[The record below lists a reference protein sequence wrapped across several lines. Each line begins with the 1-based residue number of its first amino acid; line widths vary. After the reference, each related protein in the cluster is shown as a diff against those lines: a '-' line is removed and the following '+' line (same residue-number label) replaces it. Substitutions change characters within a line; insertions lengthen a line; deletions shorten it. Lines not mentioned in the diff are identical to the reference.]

1 MKKATKKSTKKDSYS
16 LFENINT
23 DIITLC
29 FCVTAVLFILWT
41 FTGQW
46 PWSGHYYNS
55 YILQAQ
61 SWLEGRL
68 DLGQNYSWLELA
80 IFNNK
85 YYVSFPPFPSYVMLP
100 FVALGWDTCDGMIAF
115 AASLLGAVYAFKI
128 AEHFGVKGK
137 SAVFFALFLT
147 VGSNW
152 LMTAQ
157 NAWVWF
163 IAQNMSFTLCLMAIY
178 YALKNKAGLSLA
190 FWACAVGC
198 RPLTVIFIPVLLYLI
213 YKAHMTEY
221 PDDKIT
227 DIIKKR
233 FTAVIPMVI
242 IALSYMILNYAR
254 FGSIVEFGHNYL
266 PEFTESEYG
275 QFSLTYIKENMPA
288 IFRLPEVEDGVWQYP
303 AFNGMCIFLVSPIF
317 ISYIVYTVRSFLKK
331 TNNDIPLTIMIVLVS
346 ILYIIAL
353 TAHKTM
359 GGSHF
364 GNRYTND
371 ILPIVFL
378 GLMLTFSKDGKWK
391 NINYPL
397 MFIGF
402 ALNLIGTVNYFIGYL

>member
-1 MKKATKKSTKKDSYS
+1 MKKATKKDSYS
-16 LFENINT
+16 LFENLNA
-23 DIITLC
+23 DIVTLC

-46 PWSGHYYNS
+46 PWKGQNYNS

-68 DLGQNYSWLELA
+68 DLGKNYSWLELA

-100 FVALGWDTCDGMIAF
+100 FVAFGWNTCDGMIAF
-115 AASLLGAVYAFKI
+115 VTSIMGALYAYKI
-128 AEHFGVKGK
+128 AVHFGIK
-137 SAVFFALFLT
+137 SKNAVFFALFLT

-178 YALKNKAGLSLA
+178 YALKNKASLSLA

-198 RPLTVIFIPVLLYLI
+198 RPLTVIFIPILLYLI
-213 YKAHMTEY
+213 YKSHMTEY

-227 DIIKKR
+227 DIIKKC

-254 FGSIVEFGHNYL
+254 FGNITEFGHNYL
-266 PEFTESEYG
+266 PEFMRVETG
-275 QFSLTYIKENMPA
+275 QFSLSYIKEN
-288 IFRLPEVEDGVWQYP
+288 ILSVVRLPEISDGKFVYP
-303 AFNGMCIFLVSPIF
+303 TTDGMCMFFASPIF
-317 ISYIVYTVRSFLKK
+317 ISYIVYTVRSFVKK
-331 TNNDIPLTIMIVLVS
+331 TNTNKPLTVMIIIIS

-371 ILPIVFL
+371 VLPIAFL
-378 GLMLTFSKDGKWK
+378 GLLLTFSKDGKWK

-397 MFIGF
+397 MFMGV
-402 ALNLIGTVNYFIGYL
+402 ALNVIGTAMYYI

>member
-1 MKKATKKSTKKDSYS
+1 MKNDLKQKFAHAQNYADA
-16 LFENINT
+16 
-23 DIITLC
+23 
-29 FCVTAVLFILWT
+29 AVLCLCVAAALFVIWT

-46 PWSGHYYNS
+46 PWKGQAYNS

-68 DLGQNYSWLELA
+68 DLGQNYSYLELA
-80 IFNNK
+80 IFNGK

-115 AASLLGAVYAFKI
+115 AFSLAAAVYAFKI
-128 AEHFGVKGK
+128 AEHFGVEKK
-137 SAVFFALFLT
+137 TAMFFALFLT
-147 VGSNW
+147 IGSNW

-198 RPLTVIFIPVLLYLI
+198 RPLTIMFIPVLLYLI

-254 FGSIVEFGHNYL
+254 FGNITEFGHNYL
-266 PEFTESEYG
+266 PEFMRVETG
-275 QFSLTYIKENMPA
+275 QFSLSYIKEN
-288 IFRLPEVEDGVWQYP
+288 ILSVVRLPEISDGKFVYP
-303 AFNGMCIFLVSPIF
+303 TADGMCMFLASPIF
-317 ISYIVYTVRSFLKK
+317 ISYIVYTVRSFVKK
-331 TNNDIPLTIMIVLVS
+331 TNTNKPLTVMIIIIS

-378 GLMLTFSKDGKWK
+378 GLAAVLPENGKLVSL
-391 NINYPL
+391 NYPL
-397 MFIGF
+397 MIIGL
-402 ALNLIGTVNYFIGYL
+402 ALNLIGTVNYFI